1 MLHKVYICKLMWEPV
16 WFIQSIWKTLFL
28 RNRNRFY
35 KNSRHTG
42 KAGFWRMASTLG
54 LWTSGG
60 LDSGRQEAWHLD
72 TWTSGCLDSGR
83 LEVGLWTLGFWTTG
97 LWTTWPLDKQKLEKL
112 LSKAIIDNKRTIALL
127 EYLLIYRSSRPE
139 VFCKKGVLKNFAK
152 LTGKHLYHSLFF
164 KKAAGWCKQHY

>member
-16 WFIQSIWKTLFL
+16 WFIQSIWKTLYL

-42 KAGFWRMASTLG
+42 KAGFWRMVSTLG

-83 LEVGLWTLGFWTTG
+83 LEGWTLDAWILDDWT
-97 LWTTWPLDKQKLEKL
+97 LD
-112 LSKAIIDNKRTIALL
+112 D
-127 EYLLIYRSSRPE
+127 
-139 VFCKKGVLKNFAK
+139 
-152 LTGKHLYHSLFF
+152 LTLR
-164 KKAAGWCKQHY
+164 QTET